1 MQLQSYGFSA
11 WFLWYNYFHPGNPHP
26 LLLIWHYW
34 FDRIRHP
41 VVKKLYKSRSLD
53 RLAIINIMNIMK
65 IISFIVGSA
74 HLFMPTLSLNLFKP
88 KILQKFSN
96 SPFGSINMADTDQIN
111 ALQCSR
117 PCQRVPNFVKLSS
130 VLIQYGIP
138 QNIVNSIE
146 AKESNSYGE
155 VDIGKCIGSCRHVQ
169 SQILTVSTEKT
180 AKNRDSKNKCFK
192 KSTA

>member
-1 MQLQSYGFSA
+1 MA
-11 WFLWYNYFHPGNPHP
+11 
-26 LLLIWHYW
+26 
-34 FDRIRHP
+34 
-41 VVKKLYKSRSLD
+41 KKLYKYRSLD
-53 RLAIINIMNIMK
+53 RLGINIMK
-65 IISFIVGSA
+65 IISFIVGLA
-74 HLFMPTLSLNLFKP
+74 HLFVPTLSLNLFKP

-111 ALQCSR
+111 VLQCSR

-138 QNIVNSIE
+138 KNIVNSIE

-180 AKNRDSKNKCFK
+180 AKKRGYENGCFK
-192 KSTA
+192 KSAVKFKLILRTTNWDVSQMSTEISKPKFALTIKSFQGQSLKILL